1 MGQGRGRYGTGTGAS
16 KQGRG
21 RYGAGTGASKQGRG
35 RYRTGT
41 GAWDRV
47 GGGTGQGQVHGTG

>member
-1 MGQGRGRYGTGTGAS
+1 MGQGRGRYGA
-16 KQGRG
+16 
-21 RYGAGTGASKQGRG
+21 
-35 RYRTGT
+35 GT